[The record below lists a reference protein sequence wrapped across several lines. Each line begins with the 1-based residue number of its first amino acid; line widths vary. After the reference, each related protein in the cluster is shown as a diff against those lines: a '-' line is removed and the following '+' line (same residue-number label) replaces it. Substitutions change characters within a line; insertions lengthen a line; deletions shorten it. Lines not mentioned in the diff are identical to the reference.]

1 MPLTETLHVVAELAV
16 AFAGFASL
24 VSILGVRRG
33 RDAPEI
39 DALRLRG
46 MLETSLLV
54 AAFALVPIL
63 AHESGLAVTLA
74 WRVSAGCF
82 AFSVACVFIV
92 QKRRQK
98 AATPATGYRAP
109 HYFTA
114 TIYCVLSV
122 CVGALLGTTLG
133 VLQNASF
140 AYGLGLFAF
149 LVYAGLL
156 FARLVS
162 SLLSATEAPRDP
174 AVQPGLCS

>member
-1 MPLTETLHVVAELAV
+1 MPFTGTLHVVAELAV

-24 VSILGVRRG
+24 VSILGTRRG

-63 AHESGLAVTLA
+63 VHESGLDAALS

-92 QKRRQK
+92 QKRRTN
-98 AATPATGYRAP
+98 AAAPETGYQAP
-109 HYFTA
+109 HHLTA
-114 TIYCVLSV
+114 TFYFLVFVSF
-122 CVGALLGTTLG
+122 GSLLGTTLG
-133 VLQNASF
+133 VLPNASF

-149 LVYAGLL
+149 LAYAGLL
-156 FARLVS
+156 FVRLVS
-162 SLLSATEAPRDP
+162 SLLSTTGAPGDS
-174 AVQPGLCS
+174 AVS